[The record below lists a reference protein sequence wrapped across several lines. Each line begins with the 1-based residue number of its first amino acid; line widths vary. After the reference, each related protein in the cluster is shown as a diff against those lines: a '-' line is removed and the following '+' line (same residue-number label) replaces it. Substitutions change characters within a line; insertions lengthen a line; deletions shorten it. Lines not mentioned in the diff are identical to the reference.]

1 MARSALLA
9 REIPRT
15 QQWADQMG
23 EKKGAPPSGSDA
35 PLLLIRWCGVKRRLS
50 NAVNCRM
57 TRLIRKLKDMRRHKP
72 EYVAHRVVVFCA
84 NICFEINVLEEGCLL
99 RSHAT
104 QLFTSAAFRAE
115 LRCE

>member
-9 REIPRT
+9 RDSAHT
-15 QQWADQMG
+15 ANADEVG
-23 EKKGAPPSGSDA
+23 EKKKGAPPSGSDA
-35 PLLLIRWCGVKRRLS
+35 PLLLLRWCGVKRRLS

-72 EYVAHRVVVFCA
+72 QYAAHRVVVFCA
-84 NICFEINVLEEGCLL
+84 NFCVEINVLKEGCLL
-99 RSHAT
+99 QRHAT
-104 QLFTSAAFRAE
+104 QLFTSAALCAE